1 MSKVFYIQQCIQQ
14 YIKLPWINLYV
25 VSFLK
30 NKVFAEH
37 KENLDIG
44 SICGKEY
51 NFFSQI
57 YYYLKKIREKNESID
72 FNILFEL
79 IKLAKSNE
87 NLSSFIYS
95 EKYIFIEKLKLKLNE
110 FRLLGKNAPND
121 KKLVD
126 LFKPYPIDY
135 YQLYESPYN

>member
-1 MSKVFYIQQCIQQ
+1 MYLAN
-14 YIKLPWINLYV
+14 IKLPLINLDV
-25 VSFLK
+25 ASFQK

-87 NLSSFIYS
+87 NLSSLIYS
-95 EKYIFIEKLKLKLNE
+95 EKYIFIEKIGIEIK
-110 FRLLGKNAPND
+110 
-121 KKLVD
+121 
-126 LFKPYPIDY
+126 
-135 YQLYESPYN
+135 